1 MDSLR
6 PGDPERIGDYVLYRL
21 LGVGGMG
28 EVFLGRSPGGKA
40 VAVKLINPLFA
51 SDPEFRRRFR
61 KEVEAG
67 RRVGGFYAAQVIE
80 ADLDA
85 ERPWMVTTY
94 VAGPSLKQVLA
105 KHRSLPTESV
115 RALGAGLAETLE
127 AIHRAELI
135 HRDLKPSNILLSY
148 DGPHVIDF
156 GIASAI
162 DASAATAQ
170 PGTPGFIAPEVV
182 KGGLASR
189 ACDIFALGVVLAV
202 AAGVS
207 PFGEGR
213 SDEITYRIVHEA
225 PDLEGLDPQI
235 RGLIEECL
243 AKDPTNRPTSAQV
256 LKRLGNY
263 DSDPAWLPAAVLDMI
278 PGYAPPQPTEVVRP
292 VPQDDSRLLEAEEAA
307 RRVPDPYARAEAQ
320 VYVARVVSRF
330 DPAHALRLV
339 DDTLRPTTQRDGTS
353 LLSRQ
358 QMLRHLAGHVTFE
371 LGTVLARANSPS
383 AGRLL
388 DEIEGVIR
396 SMIREEPATVANVVT
411 RLAEAVASTDPARAD
426 RIARIAPDLDV
437 RASAAAR
444 AAMVVAGNDPVQAD
458 QMARAI
464 TRLTGR
470 VTRPAGQPARP
481 GRRWRRPRQRESQHE
496 VPSATPR
503 EHHDSTR
510 LWAARALAE
519 VAAAMASSDRLQLW
533 SPAVTEYESTITA
546 AGDSGGPAPVSAKTM
561 ASPQQLLA
569 DAEQIARDITADDTR
584 ALALTDVTVVLAR
597 IDPGRSGSLLTE
609 AEQIART
616 CSNSSAREEALGE
629 VALAAARAAPAL
641 AEQVARSLRDRE
653 HTVAEVASTVAAIDR
668 ARAERIAAGIA
679 DEYVH
684 ALVMADISLRA
695 DPAHAEPQLREAL
708 QAAHHDPALIVKVAL
723 LAARTD
729 PDRAKEMMGTI
740 RSRDSVR
747 TADFWRA
754 KALADLV
761 NISDETR
768 PGPN

>member
-1 MDSLR
+1 MDALR
-6 PGDPERIGDYVLYRL
+6 PGDPERIGGYVLYRL

-40 VAVKLINPLFA
+40 VAVKLISPLFA

-61 KEVEAG
+61 LEVEAG
-67 RRVGGFYAAQVIE
+67 RKVGGFHAAQVID

-85 ERPWMVTTY
+85 ERPWMVTSY

-105 KHRSLPTESV
+105 KHRALPTESV
-115 RALGAGLAETLE
+115 TVLGAGLAEALE
-127 AIHRAELI
+127 AIHLAEVI

-162 DASAATAQ
+162 DASAATTQ

-182 KGGLASR
+182 IGGPATR
-189 ACDIFALGVVLAV
+189 ACDVFALGVVLAV
-202 AAGVS
+202 ATGNF

-213 SDEITYRIVHEA
+213 PDEINYRIVHED
-225 PDLEGLDPQI
+225 PDLEGLDPEI

-243 AKDPTNRPTSAQV
+243 AKDPTNRPTSAQI
-256 LKRLGNY
+256 LTRLGKY
-263 DSDPAWLPAAVLDMI
+263 GSGAEWLPAAVLDMI
-278 PGYAPPQPTEVVRP
+278 PGYAPPQPTEVVRH
-292 VPQDDSRLLEAEEAA
+292 VPQHDSRLLEAEQAA

-358 QMLRHLAGHVTFE
+358 QVLRHLARHATFE

-383 AGRLL
+383 AGRML

-396 SMIREEPATVANVVT
+396 SMIREEPATVASVVT

-444 AAMVVAGNDPVQAD
+444 AAMVVAGTDPIQAD

-464 TRLTGR
+464 TRLTGQ
-470 VTRPAGQPARP
+470 VTRPARQQARPARP
-481 GRRWRRPRQRESQHE
+481 WRRSRHKASQHE
-496 VPSATPR
+496 VSTAAR
-503 EHHDSTR
+503 YEHHDLTR
-510 LWAARALAE
+510 LWAARALAG
-519 VAAAMASSDRLQLW
+519 VAAAMASSDPLQFW

-546 AGDSGGPAPVSAKTM
+546 PGDSGGPAPVPARMMT
-561 ASPQQLLA
+561 SPQQLLA
-569 DAEQIARDITADDTR
+569 DAEQIARDITADDPR
-584 ALALTDVTVVLAR
+584 ALALTDVTIVAAR
-597 IDPGRSGSLLTE
+597 IDPGHAGSLLAE

-616 CSNSSAREEALGE
+616 STSSSAREEALGK
-629 VALAAARAAPAL
+629 VALAAARTAPAL
-641 AEQVARSLRDRE
+641 AEQIARSLRDRE
-653 HTVAEVASTVAAIDR
+653 HTVAEVASAVAAINR
-668 ARAERIAAGIA
+668 PRAERIAAGIA

-684 ALVMADISLRA
+684 ALVMADISVRT
-695 DPAHAEPQLREAL
+695 DPANAEPQLREAL

-723 LAARTD
+723 VAARTD
-729 PDRAKEMMGTI
+729 PARAEKMVGTI

-761 NISDETR
+761 HISDETR
-768 PGPN
+768 PGSN

>member
-6 PGDPERIGDYVLYRL
+6 PGDPERIGGYVLYRL

-40 VAVKLINPLFA
+40 VAVKLISPLFA
-51 SDPEFRRRFR
+51 GDPEFRRRFR
-61 KEVEAG
+61 REVEAG
-67 RRVGGFYAAQVIE
+67 RKVGGFHAAQVID

-105 KHRSLPTESV
+105 KHRALPTESV
-115 RALGAGLAETLE
+115 TVLGAGLAEALE
-127 AIHRAELI
+127 AIHRAEVI

-162 DASAATAQ
+162 DASAATTQ

-182 KGGLASR
+182 KGGPATQ
-189 ACDIFALGVVLAV
+189 ACDVFALGVVLAV
-202 AAGVS
+202 AAGNS
-207 PFGEGR
+207 PFGQGR
-213 SDEITYRIVHEA
+213 PDEINYRIVHED
-225 PDLEGLDPQI
+225 PDLEGLDPEI
-235 RGLIEECL
+235 RGLIKECL
-243 AKDPTNRPTSAQV
+243 AKDPTNRPTSAQI
-256 LKRLGNY
+256 LKRLGKY
-263 DSDPAWLPAAVLDMI
+263 GSGAGWLPAAVLDMI

-292 VPQDDSRLLEAEEAA
+292 VPHHDSRLLEAEQAA

-320 VYVARVVSRF
+320 VYVARVVSQF

-358 QMLRHLAGHVTFE
+358 QMLRHLARHATIE

-383 AGRLL
+383 AGRML
-388 DEIEGVIR
+388 DEIEDVIR
-396 SMIREEPATVANVVT
+396 SMIREEPATVASVVT
-411 RLAEAVASTDPARAD
+411 RLAEAVASTDPGRAD

-444 AAMVVAGNDPVQAD
+444 AAMVVAGSDPVQAD

-470 VTRPAGQPARP
+470 MTQPAGQPPRPARP
-481 GRRWRRPRQRESQHE
+481 WWRSKHKASQHE
-496 VPSATPR
+496 VSTAPR
-503 EHHDSTR
+503 HEHHDATR

-519 VAAAMASSDRLQLW
+519 VAAAMAGSDPLQFW
-533 SPAVTEYESTITA
+533 SPTVTEYETTITA
-546 AGDSGGPAPVSAKTM
+546 AGDSGPAPAPARMV
-561 ASPQQLLA
+561 SPQQLLA

-584 ALALTDVTVVLAR
+584 ALALTDVTVVAAR
-597 IDPGRSGSLLTE
+597 IAPGHAGSLLAE

-616 CSNSSAREEALGE
+616 ISSSSAREEALGE
-629 VALAAARAAPAL
+629 VALAAARTAPAL
-641 AEQVARSLRDRE
+641 AEQIARSLRDRE
-653 HTVAEVASTVAAIDR
+653 HTVAEVASAVAAINR

-684 ALVMADISLRA
+684 ALVMADISVRT
-695 DPAHAEPQLREAL
+695 DPANAEPQLREAL
-708 QAAHHDPALIVKVAL
+708 QAAHHDPALIVKVAQV
-723 LAARTD
+723 AARTD
-729 PDRAKEMMGTI
+729 PARAEEMVATI
-740 RSRDSVR
+740 RSRDNVR

-768 PGPN
+768 RGSN

>member
-6 PGDPERIGDYVLYRL
+6 PGDPERIGGYVLYRL

-40 VAVKLINPLFA
+40 VAVKLISPLFA
-51 SDPEFRRRFR
+51 GDPEFRRRFR
-61 KEVEAG
+61 LEVEAG
-67 RRVGGFYAAQVIE
+67 RKVGGFHAAQVID

-105 KHRSLPTESV
+105 KHRALPTESV
-115 RALGAGLAETLE
+115 TVLGAGLAEALE
-127 AIHRAELI
+127 AIHRAEVI

-162 DASAATAQ
+162 DASAATTQ

-182 KGGLASR
+182 KGGPATQ
-189 ACDIFALGVVLAV
+189 ACDVFALGVVLAV
-202 AAGVS
+202 AAGNF

-213 SDEITYRIVHEA
+213 PDEINYRIVHED
-225 PDLEGLDPQI
+225 PDLEGLDPEI

-243 AKDPTNRPTSAQV
+243 AKDPTNRPTSAQI
-256 LKRLGNY
+256 LKRLGKY
-263 DSDPAWLPAAVLDMI
+263 GSGAEWLPAAVLDMI

-292 VPQDDSRLLEAEEAA
+292 VPQHDSRLLEAEHAA

-358 QMLRHLAGHVTFE
+358 QMLRHLTRHATFE

-383 AGRLL
+383 ADRML
-388 DEIEGVIR
+388 DEIEGVIC
-396 SMIREEPATVANVVT
+396 SMIREEPATVASVVT

-444 AAMVVAGNDPVQAD
+444 AAMVVAGTDPVQAE

-470 VTRPAGQPARP
+470 VTRPAGQPPRPARP
-481 GRRWRRPRQRESQHE
+481 WWRSKHKASQHE
-496 VPSATPR
+496 VSTAAPH

-519 VAAAMASSDRLQLW
+519 VAAMASSDPLQLW

-546 AGDSGGPAPVSAKTM
+546 AGDSGGPAPAPARMTVS
-561 ASPQQLLA
+561 PRQLLA
-569 DAEQIARDITADDTR
+569 DAEQIARDITSNDTR
-584 ALALTDVTVVLAR
+584 ALALTDVTVVAAR
-597 IDPGRSGSLLTE
+597 IDPGHAGSLLAE

-616 CSNSSAREEALGE
+616 ISSSSAREEALGE
-629 VALAAARAAPAL
+629 VALAAARTAPAL
-641 AEQVARSLRDRE
+641 AEQIARSLRDRE
-653 HTVAEVASTVAAIDR
+653 HTVAEVASAVAAIDR

-684 ALVMADISLRA
+684 ALVMADISVRT
-695 DPAHAEPQLREAL
+695 DPANAEPQLREAL

-723 LAARTD
+723 AAARTD
-729 PDRAKEMMGTI
+729 PARAEEMVGTI
-740 RSRDSVR
+740 RSRDNVR

-761 NISDETR
+761 NISDRTR
-768 PGPN
+768 PGSN